1 MAFDDIDNNLI
12 DAIPSNITYNQP
24 EHDMYDRDKVKKLD
38 NLPKNLKGRKY
49 FISKESS
56 TYERALNQNH
66 LNIESKKGYK

>member
-1 MAFDDIDNNLI
+1 MKTSNGIHIL
-12 DAIPSNITYNQP
+12 PSV
-24 EHDMYDRDKVKKLD
+24 DRDKVKKLD